1 MATIIEDGTGKGFN
15 AKVDSSNRLEVRAV
29 VEDSALEGATKG
41 ETYVIGTPYL
51 TQTAD
56 TTNGILYFKS
66 EESVSLFTK
75 TFSSQARWAS
85 GATFQN
91 FLVNVYTNIS
101 ESSLTGT
108 WVDFNPLNTNFGSSN
123 QLSGTFKYGSPTGA
137 GGFTGLTPSFQLA
150 FPVNVYNQITS
161 NLVFP
166 KGVGILLAVTPPS
179 GNVQM
184 PVSFSLT
191 VSKLE
196 NN

>member
-1 MATIIEDGTGKGFN
+1 MATIIEDGTGKGFT
-15 AKVDSSNRLEVRAV
+15 ARVDESNRLEVRAV
-29 VEDSALEGATKG
+29 TEDSTLENAINGD
-41 ETYVIGTPYL
+41 TYVVGTPYL
-51 TQTAD
+51 TQTNDSA
-56 TTNGILYFKS
+56 NGVLYFKF
-66 EESVSLFTK
+66 EENVSLFTK

-91 FLVNVYTNIS
+91 YLVNVYTNIS

-108 WVDFNPLNTNFGSSN
+108 WVDFTPLNTNFGSSN
-123 QLSGTFKYGSPTGA
+123 QLEGTFKYGSPTGA

-150 FPVNVYNQITS
+150 FPVNVYNQIAA

-166 KGVGILLAVTPPS
+166 KGVSVLIAVTPPS

-191 VSKLE
+191 TSKL
-196 NN
+196 NNI

>member
-15 AKVDSSNRLEVRAV
+15 AKVDNTNRLEVRAI
-29 VEDSALEGATKG
+29 VEDTALEGATKG
-41 ETYVIGTPYL
+41 ETYVIGSPYL

-56 TTNGILYFKS
+56 TANGLLYFKS

-75 TFSSQARWAS
+75 TFSAQARWAS

-123 QLSGTFKYGSPTGA
+123 QLNGTFKYGSPTGA

-150 FPVNVYNQITS
+150 FPVNVYNQITA

-166 KGVGILLAVTPPS
+166 KGTGILLAVTPPS

-196 NN
+196 IT

>member
-1 MATIIEDGTGKGFN
+1 MATIIEDGTGKGFST
-15 AKVDSSNRLEVRAV
+15 KVDKTNRLEVRSV
-29 VEDSALEGATKG
+29 SEDATLEGAINGDTF
-41 ETYVIGTPYL
+41 VVGTPYL
-51 TQTAD
+51 TQTSDSA
-56 TTNGILYFKS
+56 NGVLYFKF
-66 EESVSLFTK
+66 EEDVSLFTK

-91 FLVNVYTNIS
+91 YLVNVYTNVN

-108 WVDFNPLNTNFGSSN
+108 WVDFTPLNTNFGSSN
-123 QLSGTFKYGSPTGA
+123 QLDGTFKYGSPSGA

-150 FPVNVYNQITS
+150 FPVNVYNQINA

-166 KGVGILLAVTPPS
+166 KGVGILLSITPPS

-191 VSKLE
+191 TSKL
-196 NN
+196 NNL

>member
-15 AKVDSSNRLEVRAV
+15 VRVDSSNRLGVRAI
-29 VEDSALEGATKG
+29 VEDSTLEGATKG

-56 TTNGILYFKS
+56 TANGILYFKS

-150 FPVNVYNQITS
+150 FPVNVYNQIAS